1 MSVGKIP
8 RKFTDGN
15 IPSVFPFVFIGFL
28 VVTIHKGVDKIR
40 YIMANTTLNLCHG
53 GLQEVREAECFE
65 TSLTEDE
72 IA

>member
-1 MSVGKIP
+1 LVREA
-8 RKFTDGN
+8 RKAAT
-15 IPSVFPFVFIGFL
+15 
-28 VVTIHKGVDKIR
+28 TIHEGVDKIR

-53 GLQEVREAECFE
+53 GLQEVGEAECLE

>member
-28 VVTIHKGVDKIR
+28 VV
-40 YIMANTTLNLCHG
+40 
-53 GLQEVREAECFE
+53 
-65 TSLTEDE
+65 SDE
-72 IA
+72 IFNESAFVSVESSFQKFWIITYDKCLI